1 MSTYDDAS
9 LVMIPSG
16 YKTGTVFSQ
25 KPMSTDGQLTFTR
38 SNDTATRVASNGLIE
53 KVRTNLLLQ
62 SQTFQTTWA
71 PQNSTVSI
79 DVTTAPDGTLTAD
92 KLVENSV
99 ATAQHRIDQTS
110 VSASGSLTFSVYAKK
125 EEREKIF
132 LRIGLLGAYFDL
144 NTGTIFSIDIGIVAT
159 ISNAGNGWY
168 RCAISKAASI
178 SNEIVRINL
187 VDATNSI
194 TYNGDGVSGAFIWG
208 AQYELNDIATDYIP
222 TTTAAVSVGP
232 VANVPRLDYLGSTCP
247 RLLLEPQRTNVI
259 TFSESFDNAAWIK
272 ENATIT
278 ANSVTS
284 PNGYQDADTLTDNA
298 TNDRH
303 RVRQGSV
310 SFVAGT
316 TYTTSVFVKKNS
328 PGRFLLIN
336 VNTGA
341 SAMAS
346 LNLDTLAVN
355 NISGTSKLENYGN
368 GWYRFSVT
376 GTAATTQTNN
386 VLIQM
391 QNSNAD
397 ASYVGNGSSF
407 YLWGAQC
414 EVGSY
419 PTSYIPTLAASV
431 TRGADV
437 CVKTSISSL
446 IGQTEGT
453 VFIDAIVTNFSDAAQ
468 SFITVSD
475 GTINNRIELRK
486 GSPANILLEGAAS
499 TGSFPNINL
508 SSAPLGR
515 YKIAVAYKTGDT
527 ALFINGLQIGSTSTN
542 AFAFPSLANV
552 VLGANFSGSTR
563 FLNDSI
569 SQALLFKTRLPNS
582 ELASLT
588 TL

>member
-53 KVRTNLLLQ
+53 KVRTNILLH
-62 SQTFQTTWA
+62 SQAFENAVYNKGTGGSVSA
-71 PQNSTVSI
+71 NSVM
-79 DVTTAPDGTLTAD
+79 APDGTMTAD
-92 KLVENSV
+92 AYTFASSTSEFAYLAQSV
-99 ATAQHRIDQTS
+99 AGTS
-110 VSASGSLTFSVYAKK
+110 QIPNAFSIYIKRPAGSGSRTLRLAVSDVTISTTLSSNFTVTESWQRFEFARTSASTTGNVG
-125 EEREKIF
+125 
-132 LRIGLLGAYFDL
+132 IGLM
-144 NTGTIFSIDIGIVAT
+144 TGST
-159 ISNAGNGWY
+159 
-168 RCAISKAASI
+168 
-178 SNEIVRINL
+178 
-187 VDATNSI
+187 
-194 TYNGDGVSGAFIWG
+194 GVSIAAGEVLDVWG
-208 AQYELNDIATDYIP
+208 AQLETGDIATDYIP

-247 RLLLEPQRTNVI
+247 RLLLEPSRTNLI
-259 TFSESFDNAAWIK
+259 TFSEQFDNAGWNKA
-272 ENATIT
+272 AASVT
-278 ANSVTS
+278 ANNSVS
-284 PNGYQDADTLTDNA
+284 PDGYTNADLITTTAVNGYVFPSN
-298 TNDRH
+298 TN
-303 RVRQGSV
+303 V
-310 SFVAGT
+310 FVAAAGATYSYSVYLKAGT
-316 TYTTSVFVKKNS
+316 ASIISLLVSAAANYTAVFNLSTGVATTSTA
-328 PGRFLLIN
+328 
-336 VNTGA
+336 NTTA
-341 SAMAS
+341 SMS
-346 LNLDTLAVN
+346 SV
-355 NISGTSKLENYGN
+355 GN
-368 GWYRFSVT
+368 GWYRCVIVCASVANSAYSELQIGRGASGLTFS
-376 GTAATTQTNN
+376 A
-386 VLIQM
+386 
-391 QNSNAD
+391 
-397 ASYVGNGSSF
+397 Y
-407 YLWGAQC
+407 GAQL
-414 EVGSY
+414 EAGAY
-419 PTSYIPTLAASV
+419 ATSYIPTLAASV

-468 SFITVSD
+468 SFITISD

-569 SQALLFKTRLPNS
+569 SQALLFKTRIPNS